1 MNVKG
6 WFPLGLTGLISLQSK
21 GLSRVFSN
29 TTVQKH
35 QFSAL
40 SLLYG
45 PTLTCVHDYWKNH
58 SFTIWTFVGKVMCLL
73 FNMMFRF
80 ITVFLPRSKV
90 FLNFMAVI
98 LDYSDFGAQEN
109 RICHCFHFFPFYLSW
124 SDETRCHDLSFLNV
138 EFSAS
143 FFHSP
148 LPPSS
153 KGFLV
158 CLHFLPLEWYHLHIW
173 DCWYFSQKSWF
184 QLVIHPAW
192 HFAWCNL
199 HIS

>member
-80 ITVFLPRSKV
+80 ITAFLPRSKV

-124 SDETRCHDLSFLNV
+124 SDAPGCYDPLVFWMLSFFFFFWDWNLRFTYNCLIPKY
-138 EFSAS
+138 SA
-143 FFHSP
+143 
-148 LPPSS
+148 
-153 KGFLV
+153 
-158 CLHFLPLEWYHLHIW
+158 I
-173 DCWYFSQKSWF
+173 
-184 QLVIHPAW
+184 
-192 HFAWCNL
+192 
-199 HIS
+199 